1 VTFGPI
7 ECIGDR
13 GAWLHVVPHR
23 SFRKFVVARPAW
35 LGEPTR
41 GYAVAVAVNGVLL
54 VLVNAVPG
62 WRAVPFITAEAVDVI
77 FLVNLSL
84 IVGIVVNSLNAVFDR
99 RWLRAAGELASS
111 GVALV
116 MLIQVWRVFP
126 FEFADPAVD
135 WALILRVVIAFA
147 IGGCIASMIV
157 QLVILSRIG
166 IGRPTAPGPART

>member
-1 VTFGPI
+1 M
-7 ECIGDR
+7 
-13 GAWLHVVPHR
+13 
-23 SFRKFVVARPAW
+23 
-35 LGEPTR
+35 
-41 GYAVAVAVNGVLL
+41 GYAVAVAVSGVLL

-62 WRAVPFITAEAVDVI
+62 WRAVPFVTAEAVDVI

-111 GVALV
+111 TVALV
-116 MLIQVWRVFP
+116 MLVQLWQVFP

-147 IGGCIASMIV
+147 IGGCVASMIV
-157 QLVILSRIG
+157 QMVILIRIG
-166 IGRPTAPGPART
+166 SRHLPAAPGPSSA

>member
-1 VTFGPI
+1 MSSHTGPF
-7 ECIGDR
+7 ESSSSPALR
-13 GAWLHVVPHR
+13 GSVRRRV
-23 SFRKFVVARPAW
+23 
-35 LGEPTR
+35 
-41 GYAVAVAVNGVLL
+41 GYAVAVAVSGVLL

-62 WRAVPFITAEAVDVI
+62 WRAVPFVTAEAVDVI

-111 GVALV
+111 TVALV
-116 MLIQVWRVFP
+116 MLVQLWQVFP

-147 IGGCIASMIV
+147 IGGCVASMIV
-157 QLVILSRIG
+157 QMVILIRIG
-166 IGRPTAPGPART
+166 SRHLPAAPGPSSA